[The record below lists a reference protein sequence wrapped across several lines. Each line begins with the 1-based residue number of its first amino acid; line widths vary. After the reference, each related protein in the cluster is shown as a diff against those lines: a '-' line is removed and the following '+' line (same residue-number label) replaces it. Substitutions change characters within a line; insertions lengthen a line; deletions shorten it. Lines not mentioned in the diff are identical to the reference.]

1 MYEVLSVGETLIDF
15 IPVRQGGGQLVYQ
28 QNTGGSPANLACA
41 LARLGI
47 RAAFA
52 GKVGNDPFGRSC
64 RAELERCGVDVSS
77 LVLSDE
83 HQTPLAF
90 IRQEEE
96 GKHFTFYRN
105 ETTADQN
112 LLPEDLDREMFCGLK
127 VFHFSSVSLT
137 SEPSRSTVLN
147 AAAMARECDAL
158 ITFDPNV
165 RLNLWESPEE
175 ARRVILNCLPL
186 VDVLKL
192 GADDLALLL
201 PGMDEHEAC
210 QLLYQNFGTQMI
222 IITRSAKG
230 CYTYVNEDSYVSC
243 AYDLPVID
251 TTGAGDAF
259 FAGIIFNLLKL
270 EKSIFDLSSV
280 EITIMLDFAN
290 ALGSLVT
297 TKPGAIGAFP
307 DPAEVVHCMQS
318 APKIFPVSHEDYWDE
333 VPAEVEA

>member
-1 MYEVLSVGETLIDF
+1 MYEVLSVGEALIDF
-15 IPVRQGGGQLVYQ
+15 IPVQQENGQLVYQ

-47 RAAFA
+47 QAAFA
-52 GKVGNDPFGRSC
+52 GKVGSDPFGRSC
-64 RAELERCGVDVSS
+64 RAELEQCGVDVSG
-77 LVLSDE
+77 LIFSDQY
-83 HQTPLAF
+83 QTPLAF
-90 IRQEEE
+90 IHHDEN

-112 LLPEDLDREMFCGLK
+112 LLLEDLDQKMLSRLK
-127 VFHFSSVSLT
+127 VFHFSSASLT
-137 SEPSRSTVLN
+137 AEPSRSAVLN

-165 RLNLWESPEE
+165 RLNLWESQEE

-210 QLLYQNFGTQMI
+210 QLLYQTFGTQMI

-243 AYDLPVID
+243 AYDLPTID

-270 EKSIFDLSSV
+270 QKSIFDLSSI

-297 TKPGAIGAFP
+297 TKPGAINSFP
-307 DPAEVVHCMQS
+307 DPSEVIHCMKN
-318 APKIFPVSHEDYWDE
+318 APKIYPVSHEDYWNDT
-333 VPAEVEA
+333 PAEA